1 MALDPQEGLNA
12 SRQASARR
20 AAMLLRLSRLADMDG
35 RQCLPT
41 LIKACQCDTAMLA
54 MRVWRVDQA
63 VFGTGRTAAL
73 RHVRL
78 AAQWCGHDLES
89 PGKATVGWLLDERT
103 GGARLAAWLYAIAL
117 DNGFRPSGPNPYH
130 AHANRAA
137 AVPSTHHTSQRNTP

>member
-20 AAMLLRLSRLADMDG
+20 AAMLLRLSRLADTDG

-63 VFGTGRTAAL
+63 VFGMGASRRAHCS
-73 RHVRL
+73 RGPDRRPIVRC
-78 AAQWCGHDLES
+78 Q
-89 PGKATVGWLLDERT
+89 
-103 GGARLAAWLYAIAL
+103 
-117 DNGFRPSGPNPYH
+117 
-130 AHANRAA
+130 
-137 AVPSTHHTSQRNTP
+137 

>member
-20 AAMLLRLSRLADMDG
+20 AAMLLRLYQLGDTDG

-54 MRVWRVDQA
+54 IRVWRVDQA

-78 AAQWCGHDLES
+78 AAQWCEHDLES
-89 PGKATVGWLLDERT
+89 PGKATVGWLLDET
-103 GGARLAAWLYAIAL
+103 WLFCSSYACR
-117 DNGFRPSGPNPYH
+117 FC
-130 AHANRAA
+130 
-137 AVPSTHHTSQRNTP
+137 RNDCTMYCGIMLCSNFQI